1 MSIAEVIGWKFN
13 HQEGM
18 STVDGVINNFPI
30 TEGVTLTNGIP
41 SQADQDTWT
50 AEYEAQVVAKEP
62 IHTEIQRLE
71 ALETPR
77 RLAEAFADPTWLNAN
92 RALIA
97 TERAKL

>member
-1 MSIAEVIGWKFN
+1 MSNIADVIGWKHN
-13 HQEGM
+13 HQAGM
-18 STVDGVINNFPI
+18 STADGVITDFP
-30 TEGVTLTNGIP
+30 GGIP
-41 SQADQDTWT
+41 SAEDQATWT
-50 AEYEAQVVAKEP
+50 TEYEAQVVAKEP